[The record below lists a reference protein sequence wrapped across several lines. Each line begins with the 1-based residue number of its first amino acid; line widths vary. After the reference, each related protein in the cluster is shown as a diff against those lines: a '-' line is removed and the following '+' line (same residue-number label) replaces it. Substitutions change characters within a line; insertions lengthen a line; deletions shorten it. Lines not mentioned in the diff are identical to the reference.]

1 MCWSIAGSN
10 TNIDIEFSDDL
21 IMGQKIK
28 LSEKVV
34 AALKQMDCPL
44 TIHPHQI

>member
-10 TNIDIEFSDDL
+10 YDIDIEFQDDL

-28 LSEKVV
+28 LAEKIV
-34 AALKQMDCPL
+34 AALK
-44 TIHPHQI
+44 